1 MALRLLHTDSR
12 KLFEHLEIAMQAGS
26 SPFGQII
33 AELVV
38 RAIGV
43 ALIGSVLLTAT
54 VAIISR

>member
-1 MALRLLHTDSR
+1 
-12 KLFEHLEIAMQAGS
+12 MQAGP

>member
-1 MALRLLHTDSR
+1 
-12 KLFEHLEIAMQAGS
+12 MQAGS

-43 ALIGSVLLTAT
+43 ALIGSVILTAT